1 MCSLTR
7 RSQQRLLF
15 WAITI
20 GCPKNASY
28 EPRNCG
34 GCGRFVQG
42 MTEIEAERGG
52 KCKMQRKLL
61 LVAALLSWASSSVT
75 HASTITVFN
84 NLGPGNINDGGMLGR
99 TVRLCAITVLIL
111 SEGGKHEAVTSP
123 QLNRFLLTGV
133 GGRANPAGTSRPC
146 DPNDLFCEPF
156 WRK

>member
-1 MCSLTR
+1 MSRGTVV
-7 RSQQRLLF
+7 
-15 WAITI
+15 A
-20 GCPKNASY
+20 A
-28 EPRNCG
+28 G
-34 GCGRFVQG
+34 GSFRG

-75 HASTITVFN
+75 YASTITVFN
-84 NLGPGNINDGGMLGR
+84 NLGPSNINDGGMLGR
-99 TVRLCAITVLIL
+99 TVHLCAITVVIL

-133 GGRANPAGTSRPC
+133 GGRANPAGTNRPC

-156 WRK
+156 WCK